1 MTRLDNL
8 EAKCQY
14 CGSKMESLLSSL
26 QEEVTELPNL
36 SPEAENTIYLSIAG
50 LKHVGG
56 VGLGDGWSGGCG
68 CGGVWGMC
76 VWESGGCGCGG
87 IWEMS
92 GVVDV
97 GVGGG

>member
-1 MTRLDNL
+1 MTRLDDL

-56 VGLGDGWSGGCG
+56 GGDGGRVDGGG
-68 CGGVWGMC
+68 GDGGGVEGWMVEG
-76 VWESGGCGCGG
+76 WR
-87 IWEMS
+87 
-92 GVVDV
+92 
-97 GVGGG
+97 GGGGNGGGVEGGW

>member
-14 CGSKMESLLSSL
+14 CGSKMESLLLSL

-50 LKHVGG
+50 LKHVGRVCVEWG
-56 VGLGDGWSGGCG
+56 SGGCV
-68 CGGVWGMC
+68 CGWVWG
-76 VWESGGCGCGG
+76 
-87 IWEMS
+87 S
-92 GVVDV
+92 GVVAFECL
-97 GVGGG
+97 GEAT

>member
-14 CGSKMESLLSSL
+14 CGSKMESLLLSL

-56 VGLGDGWSGGCG
+56 GVCGWG
-68 CGGVWGMC
+68 CGGC
-76 VWESGGCGCGG
+76 VCG
-87 IWEMS
+87 
-92 GVVDV
+92 GVVD
-97 GVGGG
+97 GYGGWVWWHLNALVKPPDCLQMM

>member
-14 CGSKMESLLSSL
+14 CGSKMESLLLSL

-56 VGLGDGWSGGCG
+56 VGLGDGWSGGCV
-68 CGGVWGMC
+68 CGGSS
-76 VWESGGCGCGG
+76 VWESGG
-87 IWEMS
+87 WVWARAHKNRRLE
-92 GVVDV
+92 
-97 GVGGG
+97 

>member
-56 VGLGDGWSGGCG
+56 GGWCR
-68 CGGVWGMC
+68 GGVVWGWRGM
-76 VWESGGCGCGG
+76 VEGG
-87 IWEMS
+87 
-92 GVVDV
+92 
-97 GVGGG
+97 

>member
-56 VGLGDGWSGGCG
+56 GGWWREV
-68 CGGVWGMC
+68 VWG
-76 VWESGGCGCGG
+76 WR
-87 IWEMS
+87 
-92 GVVDV
+92 GVVW
-97 GVGGG
+97 GG